1 MQKAWGRDR
10 EGELQGRL
18 SVGKAHHPSPGRG
31 HDSRAPRG
39 AREAEARC
47 WGDTETTGEC
57 QGGQLLV
64 ETPTLPGQPTA
75 SAQRRM

>member
-39 AREAEARC
+39 AHERPRPAV
-47 WGDTETTGEC
+47 GETLR
-57 QGGQLLV
+57 Q
-64 ETPTLPGQPTA
+64 
-75 SAQRRM
+75 